1 MMKGQA
7 LVALLSFIIIAITVI
22 SAAVII
28 LITNIL
34 ASGKVEQGIMAYS
47 LAQSGGEDA
56 LLRLLRDPAYA
67 GDTMTTP
74 QGTITVSVTGTSPG
88 PYTIY
93 SSGKVGSFVRRIKTI
108 ASYANNTLTITEWK
122 EL

>member
-1 MMKGQA
+1 MKGQA
-7 LVALLSFIIIAITVI
+7 LIALLSFIIIAMTVI

-34 ASGKVEQGIMAYS
+34 ASGKVEQGTMAYS

-56 LLRLLRDPAYA
+56 LLRLLRNPSYA
-67 GDTMTTP
+67 GGQQTLP
-74 QGTITVSVTGTSPG
+74 QGTITVSITGIAPG

-93 SSGKVGSFVRRIKTI
+93 SSGKVGSFVRRIKTT
-108 ASYANNTLTITEWK
+108 ASYAGNTLTITEWK